1 MIVTA
6 IEKEIMKKKKKQESL
21 VDALKPLDGAK
32 TLWEKRSPSARKA
45 ITGEVTVGKLKESRH

>member
-1 MIVTA
+1 
-6 IEKEIMKKKKKQESL
+6 MKKKKKQESL

>member
-6 IEKEIMKKKKKQESL
+6 IEKEIMKNKKKQETL

-32 TLWEKRSPSARKA
+32 TLWEKKVTVQEESYHGR
-45 ITGEVTVGKLKESRH
+45 VTVGKPKESRH

>member
-6 IEKEIMKKKKKQESL
+6 IEKEIMKNKKKQESL

-32 TLWEKRSPSARKA
+32 TLWEKRSPSRRKA
-45 ITGEVTVGKLKESRH
+45 IMGG